1 MKLPVKQFV
10 VATILFPLFSFAQSA
25 AGSKPKLIAAYSKSI
40 PAAKQSNPP
49 MAGYFFVIKWQET
62 TPPET
67 FFWRGEG
74 GWLSCN
80 IEKACKKGK
89 NYSGKNVNLGKVKKG
104 TNLLLTPVTGGRF
117 PIPAE
122 IPDSARNTLFYKTA
136 GSNWIALP
144 VNKIAKK

>member
-1 MKLPVKQFV
+1 
-10 VATILFPLFSFAQSA
+10 
-25 AGSKPKLIAAYSKSI
+25 
-40 PAAKQSNPP
+40 
-49 MAGYFFVIKWQET
+49 
-62 TPPET
+62 
-67 FFWRGEG
+67 
-74 GWLSCN
+74 
-80 IEKACKKGK
+80 
-89 NYSGKNVNLGKVKKG
+89 VKKG